1 LGWKGGGSC
10 RGEEIVMDERDGS
23 VVCEGS

>member
-1 LGWKGGGSC
+1 VLGWEGGGSC
-10 RGEEIVMDERDGS
+10 RGEIVMDERDGS